1 MRAAVGTFISNTE
14 SPRSSIPANGA
25 GFLEESR
32 EKEKEGCSAGVSGQL
47 VAESGAQRVGGSAKR
62 PDQPPASDQPVGWHN
77 GPACRYRDL
86 GQQQKRARAPFFLVI
101 FFRSVVVLV
110 NRIEKRRAPPA
121 SARQLLLLLLL
132 STAPTKS
139 ERTGDNGRAA
149 VTFPYQYTTPEF
161 VRRRKSRGRPLRPRA
176 S

>member
-1 MRAAVGTFISNTE
+1 MLRGGIGPASCRKRSPASRRIGKTARSAAGV
-14 SPRSSIPANGA
+14 R
-25 GFLEESR
+25 
-32 EKEKEGCSAGVSGQL
+32 SAGGL
-47 VAESGAQRVGGSAKR
+47 AQWACMPIPGLGSTTE
-62 PDQPPASDQPVGWHN
+62 
-77 GPACRYRDL
+77 
-86 GQQQKRARAPFFLVI
+86 KRARAPFFLVI

-139 ERTGDNGRAA
+139 ERAGDNGRAA
-149 VTFPYQYTTPEF
+149 VTFPYQHTTPEF